1 MEGLSGVQYATADA
15 AMDLARLA
23 SQPDNADQLVLLCTT
38 DPANLYGAGAPFDVE
53 LLEGGVA
60 RLPRSP
66 GNFLVLRTGRPVLI
80 IESWG
85 KRLTGLSW
93 ASQADIDSALN
104 LLLALTGPDHRILKV
119 ETYNGTSVSDSR
131 VTSRLTELG
140 FVRDHPGMVLYAGWS
155 AVPT

>member
-1 MEGLSGVQYATADA
+1 MQRQTLQLIWHGWRLSRTHE
-15 AMDLARLA
+15 
-23 SQPDNADQLVLLCTT
+23 NQLVLLCTI
-38 DPANLYGAGAPFDVE
+38 DPANLYGAGAPFDIE

-80 IESWG
+80 VESAG

-104 LLLALTGPDHRILKV
+104 LLLALTDPDRRMLKV
-119 ETYNGTSVSDSR
+119 ETYNGISVTDSK
-131 VTSRLTELG
+131 VASRLAELG
-140 FVRDHPGMVLYAGWS
+140 FVRDIRA
-155 AVPT
+155 